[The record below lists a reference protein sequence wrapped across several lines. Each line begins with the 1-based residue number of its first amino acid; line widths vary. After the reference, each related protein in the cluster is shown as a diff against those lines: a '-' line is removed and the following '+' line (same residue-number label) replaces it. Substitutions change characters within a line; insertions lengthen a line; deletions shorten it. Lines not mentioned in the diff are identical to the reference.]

1 MLTSFLPVRHV
12 SEFAADVRQSLTK
25 PGQRELPSK
34 YLYDE
39 VGSALFE
46 TICVLPE
53 YGLTRADARLMEKHA
68 GEIVRRLPSPIKV
81 AELGS
86 GSGKKTRWILEAL
99 SQRQRTYYYPIEIS
113 PSALAACAKELGQ
126 IDLVSV
132 VGHEQ
137 PYLEGLRT
145 VAEGRGEQD
154 HLLVLFLGSTIGNFD
169 RHAGEEF
176 LKETREILQPGDALL
191 LGTDLEKSVE
201 LQILAYDDPAGVTAA
216 FNLNLLAR
224 INRELGADFDLCC
237 FRHEARWNNVE
248 RRIEMHLRS
257 TRRQTVHVP
266 VASLRFM
273 LNEDETIWTESSHKY
288 KAEEIPQMA
297 ERTGFRCDGQWIDR
311 QWPFAQNLLRCP
323 RALPSADTPKRKP
336 PAKAADKS
344 ESSKALRS
352 DSSTSTSRF
361 LASSVRP
368 VRACQPAAKSQ
379 KASMRQTS
387 RVAQVFCVLS
397 AGRQTARICEP

>member
-1 MLTSFLPVRHV
+1 MLTSSLPVRHV
-12 SEFAADVRQSLTK
+12 SEFSADVRASLTK
-25 PGQRELPSK
+25 AGQRELPSK

-46 TICVLPE
+46 AICVLPE
-53 YGLTRADARLMEKHA
+53 YGLTRADARLLEKYA
-68 GEIVRRLPSPIKV
+68 GNIVGRLPSPIQV

-99 SQRQRTYYYPIEIS
+99 SRRQKTYYYPIEIS

-145 VAEGRGEQD
+145 VAKGRGGQD

-169 RHAGEEF
+169 RDAGEEF
-176 LKETREILQPGDALL
+176 LSEMREILQPGDALL
-191 LGTDLEKSVE
+191 LGTDLEKDVE

-224 INRELGADFDLCC
+224 INRELRADFDLSC
-237 FRHEARWNNVE
+237 FRHEARWNSAE

-257 TRRQTVHVP
+257 TCRQTVHVP
-266 VASLRFM
+266 AASLRFM
-273 LNEDETIWTESSHKY
+273 LDEDETIWTESSHKY
-288 KAEEIPQMA
+288 QAEEIPEMA
-297 ERTGFRCDGQWIDR
+297 ARTGFHCDGQWIDR
-311 QWPFAQNLLRCP
+311 EWPFAQNLLI
-323 RALPSADTPKRKP
+323 
-336 PAKAADKS
+336 
-344 ESSKALRS
+344 
-352 DSSTSTSRF
+352 
-361 LASSVRP
+361 
-368 VRACQPAAKSQ
+368 
-379 KASMRQTS
+379 
-387 RVAQVFCVLS
+387 
-397 AGRQTARICEP
+397 AG

>member
-1 MLTSFLPVRHV
+1 V
-12 SEFAADVRQSLTK
+12 SEFSADVRESLTK
-25 PGQRELPSK
+25 AGQRELPSK

-46 TICVLPE
+46 AICVLPE
-53 YGLTRADARLMEKHA
+53 YGLTRADARLLEKYA
-68 GEIVRRLPSPIKV
+68 REIVGRLPLPIQV

-99 SQRQRTYYYPIEIS
+99 SRRQKTYYYPIEIS

-145 VAEGRGEQD
+145 VAEGRGERD

-169 RHAGEEF
+169 RDAGEEF
-176 LKETREILQPGDALL
+176 LSEMREILQPGDALL
-191 LGTDLEKSVE
+191 LGTDLEKSIE
-201 LQILAYDDPAGVTAA
+201 LQLLAYDDPAGVTAA

-224 INRELGADFDLCC
+224 INRELGADFDLSSY
-237 FRHEARWNNVE
+237 RHQARWNRVE

-257 TRRQTVHVP
+257 MCRQTVHVP
-266 VASLRFM
+266 AASLRFM
-273 LNEDETIWTESSHKY
+273 LDEDETIWTESSHKY
-288 KAEEIPQMA
+288 LPEEIPEMA

-311 QWPFAQNLLRCP
+311 EWPFAQNLLI
-323 RALPSADTPKRKP
+323 
-336 PAKAADKS
+336 
-344 ESSKALRS
+344 
-352 DSSTSTSRF
+352 
-361 LASSVRP
+361 
-368 VRACQPAAKSQ
+368 
-379 KASMRQTS
+379 
-387 RVAQVFCVLS
+387 
-397 AGRQTARICEP
+397 AG